1 MDTEP
6 PLPPPPRIRHR
17 SPTAKHSQSGS
28 QSGTQARAR
37 VNKSHRRLSRF
48 DDASSQPSSD
58 PALFS
63 SDDIPASGL
72 ENYHAPLS
80 GSGNGNGSRK
90 RRYRG
95 TWWGEMVKEK
105 EVKRKRADF
114 RDKRFVDSG
123 VWMGSDDSKAS
134 FLASEDV
141 PPCWGEELLYQNQE
155 LKQEQEQER
164 EQDQDQDEEMGM
176 CVAMST
182 TMGLGR
188 IPVRARFVKKV
199 EESRE
204 HQMARAVVNDCLE
217 RGLDSVDISNGNLR
231 VIPTGLLRP
240 LQHLT
245 KLPSI
250 REAPISEEVYSS
262 LQPFLRLFLSGN
274 SLDTLPSELFE
285 LGNMRVLSLRNNKLA
300 EIPPAIRRLTKLQ
313 ELNVAVNRLSLLPW
327 ELLWLIK
334 KGDLKHLTVRP
345 NPLTEINDPATQIAQ
360 WHLTR
365 GSGQELEHEAGS
377 GDLRAVEYEG
387 PAPEEAWAPI
397 HVATGPVQRFNMD
410 GFPIPDTSATTSS
423 TLSKSQSIS
432 RVPSLREVALLSF
445 SKSTYLD
452 TFPDDELA
460 LFPHLALR
468 LFLHARD
475 VRSAGGRSC
484 SVCHRSFVIARTEWI
499 EWWDCSTYEN
509 GLKRPRASGEKLRP
523 LPFRRLGCSLGCL
536 PASHEEASTS
546 GA

>member
-1 MDTEP
+1 MMDTEP

-37 VNKSHRRLSRF
+37 VNKTYRRLSRF

-114 RDKRFVDSG
+114 RDKRLVDSG
-123 VWMGSDDSKAS
+123 VWMGSDDSRGS
-134 FLASEDV
+134 FLASEDA
-141 PPCWGEELLYQNQE
+141 PPCWGEELLGQNQD
-155 LKQEQEQER
+155 LNQEQEQE
-164 EQDQDQDEEMGM
+164 QDEGMGM
-176 CVAMST
+176 GMSMAMST
-182 TMGLGR
+182 TTGLNR
-188 IPVRARFVKKV
+188 IPARAGFAKKV
-199 EESRE
+199 EESRA
-204 HQMARAVVNDCLE
+204 HKMARAVVNDCLE
-217 RGLDSVDISNGNLR
+217 RGLDSIDISNGDLR

-250 REAPISEEVYSS
+250 KEAPISEEVYSS

-274 SLDTLPSELFE
+274 SLNTLPSELFE
-285 LGNMRVLSLRNNKLA
+285 LGNIRVLSLRNNKLA

-313 ELNVAVNRLSLLPW
+313 ELNVAVNRLSVLPW

-345 NPLTEINDPATQIAQ
+345 NPLTEISDPATKIAQ
-360 WHLTR
+360 WHLAR
-365 GSGQELEHEAGS
+365 GSGNEMEHEAGLR
-377 GDLRAVEYEG
+377 GLRAVEYGG
-387 PAPEEAWAPI
+387 PAPEEAWAPV
-397 HVATGPVQRFNMD
+397 HVATGPVRRFNMD
-410 GFPIPDTSATTSS
+410 GVPIPDTPATTSS
-423 TLSKSQSIS
+423 ASSQSQSLS

-445 SKSTYLD
+445 SRSTYLD
-452 TFPDDELA
+452 TLPDDELA
-460 LFPHLALR
+460 LFPDLALR

-509 GLKRPRASGEKLRP
+509 GLKGPRASGEKLRP
-523 LPFRRLGCSLGCL
+523 LPFRRLGCSLGCR
-536 PASHEEASTS
+536 PASQEEV
-546 GA
+546 

>member
-17 SPTAKHSQSGS
+17 SPVAKHSQSGS

-37 VNKSHRRLSRF
+37 VNKTYRRLSRF

-114 RDKRFVDSG
+114 KDKRLVDSG
-123 VWMGSDDSKAS
+123 VWMGSDDSRAS
-134 FLASEDV
+134 MLASEDA
-141 PPCWGEELLYQNQE
+141 PPCWGEELLAQNQN
-155 LKQEQEQER
+155 LNQEQER
-164 EQDQDQDEEMGM
+164 ERDQDQDEGMGM
-176 CVAMST
+176 GMGMDMSVAMST
-182 TMGLGR
+182 TRGLGR
-188 IPVRARFVKKV
+188 VSARAGFAKV

-217 RGLDSVDISNGNLR
+217 SGLDSVDISNGNLR
-231 VIPTGLLRP
+231 VIPSGLLRP

-250 REAPISEEVYSS
+250 KEAPISEEVYTS

-274 SLDTLPSELFE
+274 SLNILPSELFE
-285 LGNMRVLSLRNNKLA
+285 LGNLRVLSLRNNKLA

-313 ELNVAVNRLSLLPW
+313 ELNVAVNRLSVLPW

-345 NPLTEINDPATQIAQ
+345 NPLNEIDDPATKIAQ
-360 WHLTR
+360 WHHAR
-365 GSGQELEHEAGS
+365 ESENGMEHEADL
-377 GDLRAVEYEG
+377 GDLRAAKYEG

-397 HVATGPVQRFNMD
+397 HVATGPVQRYNMD
-410 GFPIPDTSATTSS
+410 GFPIPDAPMTTSP
-423 TLSKSQSIS
+423 TLSRSQSLS

-452 TFPDDELA
+452 TIPDDELA
-460 LFPHLALR
+460 HIPDLALR

-509 GLKRPRASGEKLRP
+509 GLKGPRASGEKLRP

-536 PASHEEASTS
+536 PTVHVEI
-546 GA
+546 

>member
-17 SPTAKHSQSGS
+17 SPVPKQSQSGS

-37 VNKSHRRLSRF
+37 VNKTYHCLSRF

-72 ENYHAPLS
+72 ENYHGSLS

-105 EVKRKRADF
+105 EIKRKRANF
-114 RDKRFVDSG
+114 KDKRLVDSG
-123 VWMGSDDSKAS
+123 VWMGSDDSRAS
-134 FLASEDV
+134 ILASEDA
-141 PPCWGEELLYQNQE
+141 PPYWGEELLGQNQNLNRE
-155 LKQEQEQER
+155 QEQEQE
-164 EQDQDQDEEMGM
+164 QDEGMGM
-176 CVAMST
+176 GMDMGVAIST
-182 TMGLGR
+182 TTGLGR
-188 IPVRARFVKKV
+188 IPARAGFAKKV

-217 RGLDSVDISNGNLR
+217 SGLDSVDISNGNLR
-231 VIPTGLLRP
+231 VIPSGLLRP

-250 REAPISEEVYSS
+250 KEAPISEEVYTS

-274 SLDTLPSELFE
+274 SLNTLPSELFE
-285 LGNMRVLSLRNNKLA
+285 LGNLRVLSLRNNKLA

-313 ELNVAVNRLSLLPW
+313 ELNVAVNRLSVLPW

-345 NPLTEINDPATQIAQ
+345 NPLDEIDDPATKIAQ
-360 WHLTR
+360 WHHAR
-365 GSGQELEHEAGS
+365 GSENEVEHEAEL
-377 GDLRAVEYEG
+377 GDLRAVKYEG

-410 GFPIPDTSATTSS
+410 GFPIPAPSMTTSP
-423 TLSKSQSIS
+423 TLSQSLS
-432 RVPSLREVALLSF
+432 RVPSLREVALLSL

-452 TFPDDELA
+452 TLPDDELA
-460 LFPHLALR
+460 HFPDLALR
-468 LFLHARD
+468 LLLHARD
-475 VRSAGGRSC
+475 VRSSGGRSC

-509 GLKRPRASGEKLRP
+509 GLKGPRASGERLRP

-536 PASHEEASTS
+536 PTANNEI
-546 GA
+546 